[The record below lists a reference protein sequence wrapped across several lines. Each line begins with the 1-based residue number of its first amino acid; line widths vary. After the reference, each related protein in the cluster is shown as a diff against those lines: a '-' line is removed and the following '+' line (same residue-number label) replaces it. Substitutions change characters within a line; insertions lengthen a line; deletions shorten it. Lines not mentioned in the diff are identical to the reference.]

1 MSPPMARR
9 CLERMDAEG
18 ITGSVSVLYGL
29 SDAENAVTQGPV
41 WRFAGKS
48 V

>member
-1 MSPPMARR
+1 MARR

-18 ITGSVSVLYGL
+18 ITGDVTVLHGL
-29 SDAENAVTQGPV
+29 SDTDDVYTQGPV
-41 WRFAGKS
+41 WRIGGRS